1 METFLLHILIILG
14 KIKRNFMNVCI
25 TMCRFHCLWDDIV
38 KNSTALLNVK
48 YEQKEG
54 DNTWIMR
61 YALAYLALKRSSA
74 HQIVDE
80 QIFLSE

>member
-1 METFLLHILIILG
+1 
-14 KIKRNFMNVCI
+14 
-25 TMCRFHCLWDDIV
+25 MCASQCADSIAFGMDDIV

-61 YALAYLALKRSSA
+61 YALA
-74 HQIVDE
+74 
-80 QIFLSE
+80 